1 MSAKDLQNFR
11 YLLGQLVNAERWP
24 QRRLEGRLGLGH
36 KNLQKLL
43 DGSMEVR
50 LRHILAVAEWLGVR
64 PGELVDL
71 GCPETAAAARR
82 RVTDILAP
90 GREAIE
96 AGIAQK
102 RAPEAGGDLEAMI
115 AKIVRQVIEQRNA
128 GQGDEPPG
136 GEPE

>member
-11 YLLGQLVNAERWP
+11 YLLGQVIRAERWP
-24 QRRLEGRLGLGH
+24 RRRLEGRLGLGH
-36 KNLQKLL
+36 KNLEKLL
-43 DGSMEVR
+43 DGTMETR

-82 RVTDILAP
+82 KVADVLAP
-90 GREAIE
+90 SRGAVE

-102 RAPEAGGDLEAMI
+102 GTPEAGDLEAMI
-115 AKIVRQVIEQRNA
+115 QKVVRQVLEQREP
-128 GQGDEPPG
+128 GRGPEPPG

>member
-1 MSAKDLQNFR
+1 MRDKDLQNFR
-11 YLLGQLVNAERWP
+11 YLLGQLIRAERVP
-24 QRRLEGRLGLGH
+24 RRQVEGRLGVGH
-36 KNLQKLL
+36 KNLEKLL
-43 DGSMEVR
+43 DGTMEVR

-82 RVTDILAP
+82 KVTDILAP

-96 AGIAQK
+96 AGLARK
-102 RAPEAGGDLEAMI
+102 RAPEAGGDLEAMVQRV
-115 AKIVRQVIEQRNA
+115 VRQVLEQRDA
-128 GQGDEPPG
+128 GKGEEPPG

>member
-11 YLLGQLVNAERWP
+11 YLLGQLVRAERWP
-24 QRRLEGRLGLGH
+24 RRQLEHRLGLGH
-36 KNLQKLL
+36 KNLEKLL
-43 DGSMEVR
+43 DGTMQTR

-82 RVTDILAP
+82 KVADVLAP
-90 GREAIE
+90 SREAVE
-96 AGIAQK
+96 AGVAQK
-102 RAPEAGGDLEAMI
+102 GAPEAGGDLEAMI
-115 AKIVRQVIEQRNA
+115 AKVVRQVLEQRKA
-128 GQGDEPPG
+128 GQGPEPPG

>member
-11 YLLGQLVNAERWP
+11 YLLGQMIRAERWP
-24 QRRLEGRLGLGH
+24 RRQLERRLGLGH
-36 KNLQKLL
+36 KNLEKLL
-43 DGSMEVR
+43 DGTMETR

-82 RVTDILAP
+82 KVADVLIDQRGP
-90 GREAIE
+90 GRGE
-96 AGIAQK
+96 
-102 RAPEAGGDLEAMI
+102 
-115 AKIVRQVIEQRNA
+115 
-128 GQGDEPPG
+128 EPPG

>member
-11 YLLGQLVNAERWP
+11 YLLGQLIRAERWP
-24 QRRLEGRLGLGH
+24 RRQLERRLGLGH
-36 KNLQKLL
+36 KNLEKLL
-43 DGSMEVR
+43 DGTMETR

-82 RVTDILAP
+82 KVADVLAP
-90 GREAIE
+90 SRVAVD
-96 AGIAQK
+96 AGVAQK
-102 RAPEAGGDLEAMI
+102 RTQEAGGDLEAMI
-115 AKIVRQVIEQRNA
+115 EKVVRQVIEQRNA
-128 GQGDEPPG
+128 AQGPESPG

>member
-11 YLLGQLVNAERWP
+11 YLLGQVIRAERWP
-24 QRRLEGRLGLGH
+24 RRQLERRLGLGH
-36 KNLQKLL
+36 KNLEKLL
-43 DGSMEVR
+43 DGTMETR

-82 RVTDILAP
+82 TVADVLAP
-90 GREAIE
+90 GREAVD
-96 AGIAQK
+96 AGVAQP
-102 RAPEAGGDLEAMI
+102 RAPEVGGDLEAMI
-115 AKIVRQVIEQRNA
+115 QKVVRQVLEQREGA
-128 GQGDEPPG
+128 RPEDAPG

>member
-11 YLLGQLVNAERWP
+11 YLLGQVVRAERWP
-24 QRRLEGRLGLGH
+24 RRQLERRLGLGH
-36 KNLQKLL
+36 ANLEKLL
-43 DGSMEVR
+43 DGTMEVR

-82 RVTDILAP
+82 RVTDVLAP
-90 GREAIE
+90 SREALE
-96 AGIAQK
+96 AGVAQK
-102 RAPEAGGDLEAMI
+102 GAAQAGGDLEAMI
-115 AKIVRQVIEQRNA
+115 EKVVRQVIDQRSPGKA
-128 GQGDEPPG
+128 EEPPG